1 MIELLIEYPKGTLS
15 LHRLHPSC
23 CYSPI
28 PGAIIRNNVCIVFPS
43 INKIGCC
50 LSGKLIQNDEV
61 ITYDTNVFLSKITA
75 NLSDITNSIIKEVI
89 FCDDGDI
96 NIDCDISSNTTF
108 TAKAN
113 SNVYKLCKENSSVKS
128 EKENP
133 KKKDVIVKGL
143 NVTKLV
149 DDYFLNHAEMMKKL
163 VK

>member
-28 PGAIIRNNVCIVFPS
+28 QGVIIRNNVCIVFPS

-61 ITYDTNVFLSKITA
+61 ITYDTIVFLSKITA
-75 NLSDITNSIIKEVI
+75 NLSDVTNSNIKEVI

-96 NIDCDISSNTTF
+96 IVDCDIPTNTML
-108 TAKAN
+108 TAKKN
-113 SNVYKLCKENSSVKS
+113 SNVYRL
-128 EKENP
+128 
-133 KKKDVIVKGL
+133 L
-143 NVTKLV
+143 H
-149 DDYFLNHAEMMKKL
+149 FLESHIN
-163 VK
+163 